1 MQFEAREDVRAPIED
16 VFRAVADFDGWER
29 AALRRGTEVTR
40 TDDLAQ
46 HGAGMSWDTK
56 FSFHNRPRTANVVLK
71 KFDMPR
77 QIKISAVSGGIDIDF
92 VVELVSLS
100 RERTRMD
107 VFTELKPTTISSRLL
122 LQPLKLGRT
131 KLSNRFRQR
140 IADFAGSIE
149 DGYS

>member
-1 MQFEAREDVRAPIED
+1 MQFAAREDVRAPIET

-29 AALRRGTEVTR
+29 AALRRGAEISR
-40 TDDLAQ
+40 TDSLTR
-46 HGAGMSWDTK
+46 HGTGMSWDAK
-56 FSFHNRPRTANVVLK
+56 FTFHNRPRTANVVLE
-71 KFDMPR
+71 KFDAPR
-77 QIKISAVSGGIDIDF
+77 QVRINAVSTGIDVTF

-122 LQPLKLGRT
+122 LQPLKLART

-140 IADFAGSIE
+140 IASFAGSIE
-149 DGYS
+149 DSCS